1 MPKKTQTKRGKGIR
15 DLLLFFVF
23 AGVPIVNF
31 WLQGYPDTPF
41 YVGMFVIF
49 LVMLVLLRQYHKEH
63 EYERLL
69 DYDENLHFDSF
80 IWIALGVAGAY
91 IVSSVIVSQ
100 YTKSVIWVPT
110 HNLELGLGSLLLSGF
125 WGDVLYQLV
134 LVAPA
139 EELCKLS
146 LHLAFY
152 MKLKGAFSDLP
163 ARAVSIA
170 APIFFWSLLHVYAWE
185 MHHEFM
191 LYLMVAAFVG
201 GLIFFA
207 VMYKTKSVL
216 AAILTHAAYN
226 GIIIYLQSMAVAT

>member
-1 MPKKTQTKRGKGIR
+1 MTSGKGIR

-63 EYERLL
+63 EYERLV
-69 DYDENLHFDSF
+69 DYDENLTFDSF
-80 IWIALGVAGAY
+80 LWILMGTVGAY

-100 YTKSVIWVPT
+100 YTNTAIWVPQ
-110 HNLELGLGSLLLSGF
+110 HNLEMGIGALMLSGF
-125 WGDVLYQLV
+125 WSDVLYQLV

-152 MKLKGAFSDLP
+152 MRLKSVFSDLM
-163 ARAVSIA
+163 ARLISISV
-170 APIFFWSLLHVYAWE
+170 PIFFWSLLHVYAWQTYE
-185 MHHEFM
+185 NMT
-191 LYLMVAAFVG
+191 YLMVAAFAG
-201 GLIFFA
+201 GLIFFT

-216 AAILTHAAYN
+216 AAILCHATYN
-226 GIIIYLQSMAVAT
+226 SVIIYLTTMGAST